1 MDFNSIF
8 SFEPVSYII
17 GLIVTVNLLYTM
29 THKPV
34 IYSLN
39 KTQKMFYFPIGVNF
53 FYWTEQTS
61 IFQYFG
67 NLTFNSFPLYYKIIS
82 RVLFLIFIFKWILI
96 GTVAWTVLFGAIM
109 KIRDWVTIFSIPFIF

>member
-8 SFEPVSYII
+8 FFEPVSYII

-39 KTQKMFYFPIGVNF
+39 KTQKDVLLPYGVNF
-53 FYWTEQTS
+53 FT
-61 IFQYFG
+61 G
-67 NLTFNSFPLYYKIIS
+67 
-82 RVLFLIFIFKWILI
+82 V
-96 GTVAWTVLFGAIM
+96 
-109 KIRDWVTIFSIPFIF
+109 D

>member
-8 SFEPVSYII
+8 SFEPVNYII

-39 KTQKMFYFPIGVNF
+39 KTQKDILLPLFGVNF
-53 FYWTEQTS
+53 YWRGLNKH
-61 IFQYFG
+61 F
-67 NLTFNSFPLYYKIIS
+67 
-82 RVLFLIFIFKWILI
+82 FILVI
-96 GTVAWTVLFGAIM
+96 
-109 KIRDWVTIFSIPFIF
+109 

>member
-8 SFEPVSYII
+8 SFEPVNYII

-39 KTQKMFYFPIGVNF
+39 KTQKIFYFPYSELILLA
-53 FYWTEQTS
+53 WTEQT
-61 IFQYFG
+61 FFHFG
-67 NLTFNSFPLYYKIIS
+67 NLTFNSFPLY
-82 RVLFLIFIFKWILI
+82 
-96 GTVAWTVLFGAIM
+96 
-109 KIRDWVTIFSIPFIF
+109 

>member
-8 SFEPVSYII
+8 SFEPVNYII

-39 KTQKMFYFPIGVNF
+39 KTQKIFYFLIRVNF
-53 FYWTEQTS
+53 LLAWTEQTS

-67 NLTFNSFPLYYKIIS
+67 NLTFNSPLYYKIIS
-82 RVLFLIFIFKWILI
+82 LVLF
-96 GTVAWTVLFGAIM
+96 
-109 KIRDWVTIFSIPFIF
+109 

>member
-8 SFEPVSYII
+8 SFEPVNYII

-39 KTQKMFYFPIGVNF
+39 KTQKDILLPLFELI
-53 FYWTEQTS
+53 FYWREQNKHFS
-61 IFQYFG
+61 IF
-67 NLTFNSFPLYYKIIS
+67 
-82 RVLFLIFIFKWILI
+82 W
-96 GTVAWTVLFGAIM
+96 
-109 KIRDWVTIFSIPFIF
+109 

>member
-39 KTQKMFYFPIGVNF
+39 KTQKMFYFPIQLI
-53 FYWTEQTS
+53 FYWRGLNKQV
-61 IFQYFG
+61 F
-67 NLTFNSFPLYYKIIS
+67 FN
-82 RVLFLIFIFKWILI
+82 ILVI
-96 GTVAWTVLFGAIM
+96 
-109 KIRDWVTIFSIPFIF
+109 

>member
-39 KTQKMFYFPIGVNF
+39 KTQKDVLPLLIFLLA
-53 FYWTEQTS
+53 WTEQTS

-82 RVLFLIFIFKWILI
+82 RVLFLIFYI
-96 GTVAWTVLFGAIM
+96 
-109 KIRDWVTIFSIPFIF
+109 

>member
-39 KTQKMFYFPIGVNF
+39 KTQKMFYFLIRVNF
-53 FYWTEQTS
+53 LLAWTEQKV
-61 IFQYFG
+61 F
-67 NLTFNSFPLYYKIIS
+67 FN
-82 RVLFLIFIFKWILI
+82 ILVI
-96 GTVAWTVLFGAIM
+96 
-109 KIRDWVTIFSIPFIF
+109 

>member
-1 MDFNSIF
+1 
-8 SFEPVSYII
+8 
-17 GLIVTVNLLYTM
+17 M

-39 KTQKMFYFPIGVNF
+39 KTQKRCFTSLIRVNF
-53 FYWTEQTS
+53 LLAWTEQTS

-82 RVLFLIFIFKWILI
+82 QYYSNLLYLSGILI
-96 GTVAWTVLFGAIM
+96 GTVAWTVLFGLLL
-109 KIRDWVTIFSIPFIF
+109 

>member
-8 SFEPVSYII
+8 SFEPVNYII

-39 KTQKMFYFPIGVNF
+39 KTQKDI
-53 FYWTEQTS
+53 
-61 IFQYFG
+61 
-67 NLTFNSFPLYYKIIS
+67 LL
-82 RVLFLIFIFKWILI
+82 LI
-96 GTVAWTVLFGAIM
+96 
-109 KIRDWVTIFSIPFIF
+109 RS

>member
-8 SFEPVSYII
+8 SFEPVSYI

-39 KTQKMFYFPIGVNF
+39 KTQKMFYFLFGVNF
-53 FYWTEQTS
+53 LLAWTEQTS

-67 NLTFNSFPLYYKIIS
+67 NLTFNSFPLLQNNFT
-82 RVLFLIFIFKWILI
+82 VLFLIFYI
-96 GTVAWTVLFGAIM
+96 
-109 KIRDWVTIFSIPFIF
+109 

>member
-8 SFEPVSYII
+8 SFEPVSYI

-39 KTQKMFYFPIGVNF
+39 KTQKMFYFLFGLI
-53 FYWTEQTS
+53 FYWRGLNKQV
-61 IFQYFG
+61 F
-67 NLTFNSFPLYYKIIS
+67 FN
-82 RVLFLIFIFKWILI
+82 ILVI
-96 GTVAWTVLFGAIM
+96 
-109 KIRDWVTIFSIPFIF
+109 